1 MNADLRPFLDKSLHT
16 GPGCS
21 CYAERA
27 ADTADKEP
35 LARDIAGLAQLAEQM
50 TLNYC
55 YLGAISHGATEYATE
70 TSRGQLVSC
79 GASHSTARLL
89 DPRFPVRPNGCAGL
103 MLDEPVA
110 VLRNTTA
117 PPVAPDRPVTVTLT
131 TGVLAPEGSVSR
143 IRQGDGAHVKYRARG
158 LALLLICKSTVS
170 WGDILGKGLF
180 RQTTSDQ
187 DRLARK
193 TAQNYVVLATS
204 EHLGLVS

>member
-1 MNADLRPFLDKSLHT
+1 
-16 GPGCS
+16 
-21 CYAERA
+21 
-27 ADTADKEP
+27 
-35 LARDIAGLAQLAEQM
+35 M

-70 TSRGQLVSC
+70 TSRGEFVSC

-143 IRQGDGAHVKYRARG
+143 IRQGDGAHVRYRARG
-158 LALLLICKSTVS
+158 LALLLICKSTVT
-170 WGDILGKGLF
+170 WGIFWEKDCFG
-180 RQTTSDQ
+180 
-187 DRLARK
+187 RLHLMRTVSQEK
-193 TAQNYVVLATS
+193 IAQNYVVLATS